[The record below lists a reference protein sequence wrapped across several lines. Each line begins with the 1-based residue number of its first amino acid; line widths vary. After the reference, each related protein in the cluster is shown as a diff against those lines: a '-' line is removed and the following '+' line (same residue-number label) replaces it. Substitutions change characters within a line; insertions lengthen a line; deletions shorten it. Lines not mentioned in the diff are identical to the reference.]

1 MSVRF
6 GDIGER
12 IVRTDRGIFSID
24 RTRHIQGNTIAEDE
38 IFCRDIAIGC
48 QRCKSLRV
56 ESAAILGIGDR

>member
-12 IVRTDRGIFSID
+12 ITRADRGIFCID
-24 RTRHIQGNTIAEDE
+24 RTRHIQGHAIAEDE
-38 IFCRDIAIGC
+38 IFCRDIAVGC
-48 QRCKSLRV
+48 QRCKSLSV

>member
-6 GDIGER
+6 GNLGKCI
-12 IVRTDRGIFSID
+12 ICPNSGIFCID
-24 RTRHIQGNTIAEDE
+24 RTRHIQGHTIAEDE
-38 IFCRDIAIGC
+38 IFCRDIAVGC